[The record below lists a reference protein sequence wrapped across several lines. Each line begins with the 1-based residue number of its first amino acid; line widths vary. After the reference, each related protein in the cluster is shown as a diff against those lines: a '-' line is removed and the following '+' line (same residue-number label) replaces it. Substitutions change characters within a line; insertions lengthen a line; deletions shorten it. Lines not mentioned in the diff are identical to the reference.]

1 MLGPTNTIIFATLSV
16 LYCDDICLKMLKY
29 ISNYIN
35 EKINENRLLFSHL
48 FDKPNKPKK
57 MAKLLDKYKNNTLL
71 TSITEL
77 KGSKEWQRYVKL

>member
-1 MLGPTNTIIFATLSV
+1 
-16 LYCDDICLKMLKY
+16 MLKY

-48 FDKPNKPKK
+48 FDKSNKPKK
-57 MAKLLDKYKNNTLL
+57 KAKLLDKYKNNTLL

-77 KGSKEWQRYVKL
+77 KGSKELQR